1 VAIEP
6 QINKDTFDNT
16 TGRGVWVYPAVAV
29 SVVGMADPSAHLTHD
44 ELDVPSRLRADGEAV
59 GRTLG
64 LGQLGRLGRLERI
77 ADAAVAGAPS
87 LAYDD
92 FPREVGKRDVEVT
105 EAAARI
111 AAALN
116 LYLD

>member
-1 VAIEP
+1 
-6 QINKDTFDNT
+6 
-16 TGRGVWVYPAVAV
+16 
-29 SVVGMADPSAHLTHD
+29 MADRSAHLTHD
-44 ELDVPSRLRADGEAV
+44 ELDTPTRLREDGAAV
-59 GRTLG
+59 GRALK
-64 LGQLGRLGRLERI
+64 LERI

-92 FPREVGKRDVEVT
+92 FPREVGKRDIEVT

>member
-1 VAIEP
+1 
-6 QINKDTFDNT
+6 
-16 TGRGVWVYPAVAV
+16 VYPAVAV
-29 SVVGMADPSAHLTHD
+29 SVESMADRSAHLTHA
-44 ELDVPSRLRADGEAV
+44 ELDTPSRLREDGAAV
-59 GRTLG
+59 GRAL
-64 LGQLGRLGRLERI
+64 RLERI

-92 FPREVGKRDVEVT
+92 FPREVGKRDIEVT